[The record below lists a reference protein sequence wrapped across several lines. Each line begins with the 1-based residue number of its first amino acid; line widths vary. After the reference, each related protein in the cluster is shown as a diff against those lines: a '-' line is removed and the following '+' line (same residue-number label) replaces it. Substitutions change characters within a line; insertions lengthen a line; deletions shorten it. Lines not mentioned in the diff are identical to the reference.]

1 MTEQIDDL
9 KKRIETTRQLYYRAR
24 ADLSEMQ
31 RLWSSMDRSYPD
43 TYRNDEYWTVR
54 DQLKGGRRRIL
65 DKERSVEKLKKD
77 LAKLEAELKELES

>member
-1 MTEQIDDL
+1 MTDQIDDL
-9 KKRIETTRQLYYRAR
+9 KKRIRTMRELYYRAR

-54 DQLKGGRRRIL
+54 DQLKSGRSRIL
-65 DKERSVEKLKKD
+65 DKERSVERLKKD
-77 LAKLEAELKELES
+77 LAKLEAELEEVES